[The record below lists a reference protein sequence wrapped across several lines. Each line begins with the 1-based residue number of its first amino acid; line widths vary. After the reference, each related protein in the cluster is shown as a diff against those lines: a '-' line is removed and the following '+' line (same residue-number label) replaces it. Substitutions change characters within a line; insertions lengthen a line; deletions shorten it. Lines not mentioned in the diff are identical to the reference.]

1 MFNLP
6 EKIASKSLLEAVQ
19 EVHEKTLSAA
29 QKKIAKM
36 AGDPKEIDAE
46 DFEKLRSMKKEEAEP
61 ISELS
66 TGKIAAAYHKA
77 KDRNEK
83 MGSHNSTLDDYHKGL
98 EQQDKFGKKLKDR
111 MAKEEAEPI
120 DEVSYSAKEARA
132 GKDIGK
138 PGKMFAKI
146 AAKAAQKYGS
156 KKAGENVAGAI
167 LAKLRSK

>member
-19 EVHEKTLSAA
+19 QVHETTKKKHDTVGKEDADINNDGKVDSTDKYLKTRRKAITTA
-29 QKKIAKM
+29 M
-36 AGDPKEIDAE
+36 KEDAIH
-46 DFEKLRSMKKEEAEP
+46 EEERVD
-61 ISELS
+61 E
-66 TGKIAAAYHKA
+66 
-77 KDRNEK
+77 
-83 MGSHNSTLDDYHKGL
+83 MSH
-98 EQQDKFGKKLKDR
+98 
-111 MAKEEAEPI
+111 
-120 DEVSYSAKEARA
+120 SAKEARS

-156 KKAGENVAGAI
+156 KKAGKNVAGAI

>member
-6 EKIASKSLLEAVQ
+6 GKIASKSLLEAVQ
-19 EVHEKTLSAA
+19 QVHETTKKKHDPVGKEDDDINNDGKADSTDKYLKTRRKAISPA
-29 QKKIAKM
+29 M
-36 AGDPKEIDAE
+36 KEDTVQE
-46 DFEKLRSMKKEEAEP
+46 D
-61 ISELS
+61 
-66 TGKIAAAYHKA
+66 
-77 KDRNEK
+77 
-83 MGSHNSTLDDYHKGL
+83 
-98 EQQDKFGKKLKDR
+98 EQL
-111 MAKEEAEPI
+111 

-156 KKAGENVAGAI
+156 KKAGENVAGTI